1 MKKLGTLAL
10 TLTLTGA
17 MALPALA
24 AEEPELVIAP
34 ADTGYGQ
41 TIVLNGETLDLTGI
55 PGVSGEELLPLRLL
69 AEADHGSAYWD
80 EENNE
85 SWFTFGDNR
94 ITVKF
99 ADNSV
104 WLDDQQVKS
113 TAQVADGITFVEAGV
128 LSMLEGYTVD
138 RNPELDVNRIDITTP
153 NNDPMVKTAYQ
164 IREES
169 GMAFGMRSDNAE
181 VATLFQLPEDTF
193 EQAICFTSMNTTP
206 DIMVLAKLA
215 DGADETAVKEAL
227 EAHRQSQH
235 DTFSWYLAQNLPKVE
250 DARILVEDVLPHRRE
265 RRRRRGRL
273 PRLCGGPGLTCPSI
287 TSAPPAGGALVF
299 WPAGPYNVAQR
310 RNRLWNLPLPR
321 LRFRPW
327 KPFRTPTA
335 GSWTRF
341 RRPAG
346 PAWGRPSA
354 SSSARTAIPSWAV
367 WWTPSLKSC
376 PSMWRH

>member
-153 NNDPMVKTAYQ
+153 NNDPMVKAAYQ

-206 DIMVLAKLA
+206 DIMPSEA
-215 DGADETAVKEAL
+215 AV
-227 EAHRQSQH
+227 R
-235 DTFSWYLAQNLPKVE
+235 
-250 DARILVEDVLPHRRE
+250 
-265 RRRRRGRL
+265 
-273 PRLCGGPGLTCPSI
+273 
-287 TSAPPAGGALVF
+287 
-299 WPAGPYNVAQR
+299 
-310 RNRLWNLPLPR
+310 
-321 LRFRPW
+321 
-327 KPFRTPTA
+327 
-335 GSWTRF
+335 
-341 RRPAG
+341 
-346 PAWGRPSA
+346 
-354 SSSARTAIPSWAV
+354 
-367 WWTPSLKSC
+367 
-376 PSMWRH
+376 

>member
-113 TAQVADGITFVEAGV
+113 
-128 LSMLEGYTVD
+128 
-138 RNPELDVNRIDITTP
+138 
-153 NNDPMVKTAYQ
+153 AYQ
-164 IREES
+164 IREDS

-250 DARILVEDVLPHRRE
+250 DARILVEDGYVFYLIAE
-265 RRRRRGRL
+265 N
-273 PRLCGGPGLTCPSI
+273 
-287 TSAPPAGGALVF
+287 ADAGEAAFHAYVE
-299 WPAGPYNVAQR
+299 AQ
-310 RNRLWNLPLPR
+310 
-321 LRFRPW
+321 
-327 KPFRTPTA
+327 A
-335 GSWTRF
+335 
-341 RRPAG
+341 
-346 PAWGRPSA
+346 
-354 SSSARTAIPSWAV
+354 
-367 WWTPSLKSC
+367 
-376 PSMWRH
+376 

>member
-1 MKKLGTLAL
+1 M
-10 TLTLTGA
+10 
-17 MALPALA
+17 
-24 AEEPELVIAP
+24 IAP

-250 DARILVEDVLPHRRE
+250 DARILVEDGYVFYLIAE
-265 RRRRRGRL
+265 N
-273 PRLCGGPGLTCPSI
+273 
-287 TSAPPAGGALVF
+287 ADAGEAAFHAYVE
-299 WPAGPYNVAQR
+299 AQ
-310 RNRLWNLPLPR
+310 
-321 LRFRPW
+321 
-327 KPFRTPTA
+327 A
-335 GSWTRF
+335 
-341 RRPAG
+341 
-346 PAWGRPSA
+346 
-354 SSSARTAIPSWAV
+354 
-367 WWTPSLKSC
+367 
-376 PSMWRH
+376 

>member
-113 TAQVADGITFVEAGV
+113 TAQVAGG
-128 LSMLEGYTVD
+128 LHG
-138 RNPELDVNRIDITTP
+138 RPEPRTGC
-153 NNDPMVKTAYQ
+153 Q
-164 IREES
+164 
-169 GMAFGMRSDNAE
+169 
-181 VATLFQLPEDTF
+181 
-193 EQAICFTSMNTTP
+193 
-206 DIMVLAKLA
+206 
-215 DGADETAVKEAL
+215 
-227 EAHRQSQH
+227 
-235 DTFSWYLAQNLPKVE
+235 
-250 DARILVEDVLPHRRE
+250 PHRHHHPQQRPHGEGRLSDPRGQRHGLRHAE
-265 RRRRRGRL
+265 RQRRGDD
-273 PRLCGGPGLTCPSI
+273 
-287 TSAPPAGGALVF
+287 
-299 WPAGPYNVAQR
+299 
-310 RNRLWNLPLPR
+310 PLP
-321 LRFRPW
+321 
-327 KPFRTPTA
+327 A
-335 GSWTRF
+335 
-341 RRPAG
+341 
-346 PAWGRPSA
+346 
-354 SSSARTAIPSWAV
+354 ARGH
-367 WWTPSLKSC
+367 L
-376 PSMWRH
+376 